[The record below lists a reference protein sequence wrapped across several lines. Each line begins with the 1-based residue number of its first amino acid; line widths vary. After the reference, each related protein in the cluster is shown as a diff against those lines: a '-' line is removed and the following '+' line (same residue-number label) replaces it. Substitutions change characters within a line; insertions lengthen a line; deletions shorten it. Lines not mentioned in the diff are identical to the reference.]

1 MNGFIKSSLIISIG
15 NLLNKAF
22 AMLFFVLIA
31 KKITPDEYGQLR
43 YLIAISFMYALPIT
57 GVSSAL
63 TKYIGNNIKILQE
76 IKEYA
81 SNALILTSVIFI
93 VIVLLIYSHIENW
106 NLLVLLLAAAIID
119 SYYIAFINGLSNYT
133 KMFLYKT
140 IQNVFQFIVL
150 FILYLSSIDFKINSI
165 IFLYTISCF
174 FSILVLEIFS
184 SELKLTRVYSAK
196 KIFELTK
203 FGLLAMLGSVS
214 WTVMFGVNMIWLK
227 SFHGMDDVANYS
239 VAETIASIFGIL
251 SSAISAIILP
261 KIAEDSNSQ
270 KYIKP
275 IIMLIILYVGSSLI
289 FLVPII
295 IFKSQIISTIF
306 SYSYIGAVDV
316 LLPISI
322 SAILISIHV
331 ILSAVYFGIS
341 RPIIP
346 AITISVGC
354 FSNIILSYFLV
365 KSYGAI
371 GGGYSN
377 LISSLIALS
386 LIFIHF
392 IILCRDNKRC

>member
-1 MNGFIKSSLIISIG
+1 MKGFIKPSLIISIG

-31 KKITPDEYGQLR
+31 KKITSDEYGQLR
-43 YLIAISFMYALPIT
+43 YLIAISFMYALPVT

-63 TKYIGNNIKILQE
+63 TKYIGNNIKSLQE

-81 SNALILTSVIFI
+81 SNALILTSLIFI
-93 VIVLLIYSHIENW
+93 LIFLFIYNQVENW
-106 NLLVLLLAAAIID
+106 NLLVWLLAAAIVD
-119 SYYIAFINGLSNYT
+119 SFYIAFINGLSSYA
-133 KMFLYKT
+133 KMFFYKT
-140 IQNVFQFIVL
+140 IQNIFQFFVL
-150 FILYLSSIDFKINSI
+150 IILYLSSLDFKIDSI

-184 SELKLTRVYSAK
+184 SELKLARVFSSN
-196 KIFELTK
+196 KIFELAK
-203 FGLLAMLGSVS
+203 FGLLAMLGSIS
-214 WTVMFGVNMIWLK
+214 WTVMFGINMIWLK
-227 SFHGMDDVANYS
+227 SFHGMNAVASYS

-261 KIAEDSNSQ
+261 KIAEDSNSK

-275 IIMLIILYVGSSLI
+275 IINLIVLYIGSSLMV
-289 FLVPII
+289 LVPMI
-295 IFKSQIISTIF
+295 IFKSQLISIVF
-306 SYSYIGAVDV
+306 SDSYIGAIDV

-322 SAILISIHV
+322 GAILISIHV

-365 KSYGAI
+365 KSYGSV
-371 GGGYSN
+371 GGGFSN
-377 LISSLIALS
+377 LISSLIALA
-386 LIFIHF
+386 LILMHF
-392 IILCRDNKRC
+392 IMLCRNNKRG